1 VIERHASPRDL
12 LRPVPR
18 NPSRFKGESMR
29 PSFYRSFEEFERE
42 ELRPGNRI
50 GFSLDDLIEETAF
63 DGELEFD
70 SEEEE

>member
-1 VIERHASPRDL
+1 
-12 LRPVPR
+12 
-18 NPSRFKGESMR
+18 MR

-70 SEEEE
+70 KNEEEE

>member
-1 VIERHASPRDL
+1 
-12 LRPVPR
+12 
-18 NPSRFKGESMR
+18 MR

-63 DGELEFD
+63 DGELD
-70 SEEEE
+70 VDEEEE